1 MIIVYTQ
8 NDKQPAYC
16 PEAVHCF
23 VTDRLTVIIG
33 LYLVSRQTGF
43 SFSKKVFLAR
53 DRGWKCLDKEIESC
67 NTPWVDVIPVKKDR
81 GFTENMVKYD
91 QYIKHIANMAKNH
104 QIRGF

>member
-1 MIIVYTQ
+1 M
-8 NDKQPAYC
+8 NN
-16 PEAVHCF
+16 
-23 VTDRLTVIIG
+23 
-33 LYLVSRQTGF
+33 
-43 SFSKKVFLAR
+43 
-53 DRGWKCLDKEIESC
+53 EIESC